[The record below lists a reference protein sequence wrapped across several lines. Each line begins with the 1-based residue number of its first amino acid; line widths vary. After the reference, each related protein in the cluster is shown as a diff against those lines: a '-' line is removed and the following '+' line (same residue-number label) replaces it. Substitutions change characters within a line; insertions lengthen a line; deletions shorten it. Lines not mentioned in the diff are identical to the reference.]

1 MKNLTFLPRLFVAVL
16 TLGWLCSATAF
27 ADYTVTG
34 RFQYLDH
41 EFNIN
46 GYTLVVTPRPIRF
59 ADVRIMAGANPTLG
73 GTPLAFGAT
82 DVDGSYSISVP
93 GNLAQPITA
102 LCVTSSSQTPG
113 ILLDVRVAIDTS
125 SLAGD
130 FYSVASAAQ
139 NADGTPS
146 PVNMGTTYTIDN
158 TDANKAFN
166 IWDVANDSLQFVAS
180 PNANGSYPNKKLTLI
195 WGSSQTNTGSFFSF
209 NGTDRYV
216 YVGVLGYYDD
226 TVIAHEI
233 GHYMDNMYSHS
244 DSPGGT
250 HYLGD
255 DTQDIRLSW
264 GEGLATFL
272 GSSSRKFKGYP
283 TPEIY
288 VSTDGRNLNFGY
300 EVEHLSVGIGT
311 SPITSKTGST
321 NEVAVTAALWDVTD
335 GPNDYSPPGDD
346 DSMQRP
352 FSDVWRVLTQ
362 YFPTVTRPGISIET
376 FWIGWQATFNP
387 SSSDLSLL
395 QDTFNRVNGIEFIA
409 DTQEPDDTPGQAPLN
424 TLPQRPAPISG
435 SKVVISELDL
445 GSVDSAEL
453 YNAGSVEADL
463 TGWTLEASAPGYAA
477 VTFVIPSF
485 KLAPGAF
492 VVLYETSGT
501 NTNSTL
507 YFNNNISWNN
517 GTDGAC
523 ALKDNKGIGIDF
535 VRWGNS
541 TVAIPSGTSFNG
553 PNPSSPPSGYNLARN
568 FAETDTDTGSD
579 WTAQTSTLGT
589 YNITGQEKHH
599 TYYPVGD
606 IDYVAFNAT
615 AGNYYLAET
624 FRLFDGADTVLD
636 VTSTDGVTVLAT
648 NDDFGTSKASR
659 LAWTAPASGKYYL
672 RSRRF
677 DGSSNYAQFGSY
689 DLRMVESA
697 SPFSIALPQILT
709 VSQPGQGGKFQ
720 TLADAITAS
729 SNGDTVQILDNGFY
743 AESVTIQNK
752 SLTLKAAAG
761 KNPVIDGRNSSAQ
774 FNLLVYNAK
783 TVRIDGITILAGKL
797 GVYVYGGN
805 VTLAN
810 IVITGASDPTYADGI
825 EVVGSGSSATIV
837 NCTIVNNNRYG
848 LAVGNQATVKVV
860 NSIIQGNSLVGNS
873 LVDIY
878 NQGSPASLVVKNS
891 LIGTGG
897 YNGTNGNIS
906 GDPQFVNAAGF
917 DFHLKSTSP
926 AIDAGDAADPDLP
939 LTDADGLPRS
949 IDGKGTGHAVPDMGA
964 YEYLPSGLLTSSAI
978 FPQIATGGTPVYRTS
993 IVGIN
998 TGSVAAV
1005 ANLSLTKSDG
1015 TPFPITIL
1023 NAPEALPDS
1032 AAVQPEAVAAASKSG
1047 SSFDLSIAAGGTA
1060 RFEATSSGDTTAGYA
1075 RFASSVPVNGTALFK
1090 TVSNNAVQSE
1100 AGVGLAKPTKSFF
1113 VYIDNLNSA
1122 ISGYA
1127 VANYGT
1133 TPANLTMTLR
1143 DASGA
1148 QKDQTNLT
1156 LDPGKHLPEFAY
1168 QRFSNTA
1175 PAGFEG
1181 SIEFSSDQFV
1191 AAVALRYDNPAHDV
1205 FSTIPVLVDEAS
1217 TTLYFPQV
1225 ADGGGYRTN
1234 FILVNPSNT
1243 PTFAT
1248 LEFFNHDG
1256 TPLGLPI
1263 GGQVRTKSDPV
1274 PLLGKGV
1281 AHLLTDGTTAGTIS
1295 GWVRVTTTSGVA
1307 IGGSAIFQTLSGT
1320 RITSEAGVSAS
1331 PFRPHFTGYVS
1342 SIGDTWSG
1350 LAICNPNS
1358 TAVTVTL
1365 KLRDTSG
1372 QIAATTSFNLNPLG
1386 HVAQFSWQWFG
1397 SAYNGL
1403 EGTLEVVA
1411 TGPVSAVAL
1420 RYDNSQHNVFATL
1433 PVIVI
1438 P

>member
-1 MKNLTFLPRLFVAVL
+1 MKNLTCLLRLFVGVL

-27 ADYTVTG
+27 ADYTVSG

-46 GYTLVVTPRPIRF
+46 GYTGVVTPRPIRF

-73 GTPLAFGAT
+73 GTPLASGAT
-82 DVDGSYSISVP
+82 DGNGGFVINVP
-93 GNLAQPITA
+93 GSLPQPITA

-139 NADGTPS
+139 NADGNL
-146 PVNMGTTYTIDN
+146 PVNMGTTQTIDN

-180 PNANGSYPNKKLTLI
+180 SNANGSYPNKKLTLI
-195 WGSSQTNTGSFFSF
+195 WGSFQTRTGSFFSF

-216 YVGVLGYYDD
+216 YVGVTAYYDD
-226 TVIAHEI
+226 TVVSHEI

-244 DSPGGT
+244 DSPGGN
-250 HYLGD
+250 HFLGD

-300 EVEHLSVGIGT
+300 EVEHVTLAAGT
-311 SPITSKTGST
+311 GSIPSKTGST

-362 YFPTVTRPGISIET
+362 YFSTVTRPGISIET
-376 FWIGWQATFNP
+376 FWIGWLATFNP
-387 SSSDLSLL
+387 SSSDLSLI
-395 QDTFNRVNGIEFIA
+395 QDAFSRVNGIEFIA
-409 DTQEPDDTPGQAPLN
+409 DTQEPDGTPGQAPVN
-424 TLPQRPAPISG
+424 ALPQKPAPISG
-435 SKVVISELDL
+435 LNVVISEVDL
-445 GSVDSAEL
+445 GSVDAVEL

-463 TGWTLEASAPGYAA
+463 TGWTLEASAPSFAT
-477 VTFVIPSF
+477 VIFVIPSF

-492 VVLYETSGT
+492 VVLSEASGT

-507 YFNNNISWNN
+507 YFNNNINWAN
-517 GTDGAC
+517 GNDGASG
-523 ALKDNKGIGIDF
+523 LKDKNGVGIDF

-541 TVAIPSGTSFNG
+541 TVPVPSGTSFNG
-553 PNPSSPPSGYNLARN
+553 PNPSSPLAGNNLARN
-568 FAETDTDTGSD
+568 FAETDTDTGTD

-606 IDYVAFNAT
+606 MDYVAFNAT
-615 AGNYYLAET
+615 AGNYYLAES

-636 VTSTDGVTVLAT
+636 VISTDGVTVLTT
-648 NDDFGTSKASR
+648 NDDFGSSKASR
-659 LAWTAPASGKYYL
+659 LAWTAPATGKYYL

-677 DGSSNYAQFGSY
+677 DGGSNYPQFGSY
-689 DLRMVESA
+689 DLRVVESA
-697 SPFSIALPQILT
+697 SPFSITLPQILT

-720 TLADAITAS
+720 TLADAIAAS
-729 SNGDTVQILDNGFY
+729 SNGDTVQILDNGY
-743 AESVTIQNK
+743 YSESPVIQNR

-761 KNPVIDGRNSSAQ
+761 KNPVIDGRNSFASATV
-774 FNLLVYNAK
+774 NISNAK
-783 TVRIDGITILAGKL
+783 TVRIDGITILAGRL
-797 GVYVYGGN
+797 GLVIQGAN
-805 VTLAN
+805 LTLSN
-810 IVITGASDPTYADGI
+810 TVVTGASDPLYADGI
-825 EVVGSGSSATIV
+825 ELIGSGTSATII
-837 NCTIVNNNRYG
+837 NCTIVNNARLG
-848 LAVGNQATVKVV
+848 VGVFSQASVKIA
-860 NSIIQGNSLVGNS
+860 NSIVQNNARFDVGG
-873 LVDIY
+873 D
-878 NQGSPASLVVKNS
+878 GTAASLLVKNS
-891 LIGTGG
+891 LMGNGG
-897 YNGTNGNIS
+897 FNGTNGNIS
-906 GDPQFVNAAGF
+906 GDPQFVNVAGL

-926 AIDAGDAADPDLP
+926 AIDGGDATDPDLP

-978 FPQIATGGTPVYRTS
+978 FPQIATGGNPVYRTS

-1005 ANLSLTKSDG
+1005 ANLALTRSDG

-1032 AAVQPEAVAAASKSG
+1032 AAVQPEAVAAVNKSG
-1047 SSFDLSIAAGGTA
+1047 SSFNLSIPAGGTA

-1075 RFASSVPVNGTALFK
+1075 RFVSSVPVNGTALFK
-1090 TVSNNAVQSE
+1090 TISNNLVQSE
-1100 AGVGLAKPTKSFF
+1100 AGVGLSKPTRSFF

-1133 TPANLTMTLR
+1133 SPANLTMTLR

-1148 QKDQTNLT
+1148 QKDLTNLT

-1181 SIEFSSDQFV
+1181 SIEFSSDQAV
-1191 AAVALRYDNPAHDV
+1191 AGVALRYDNLARDV
-1205 FSTIPVLVDEAS
+1205 FSTIPVLVDETS

-1234 FILVNPSNT
+1234 FILVNPSGT
-1243 PTFAT
+1243 TTGAK
-1248 LEFFNHDG
+1248 LEFFQDDG
-1256 TPLGLPI
+1256 TPLSLSI
-1263 GGQVRTKSDPV
+1263 GGVIKTSADV
-1274 PLLGKGV
+1274 LLSAKGV
-1281 AHLLTDGTTAGTIS
+1281 AHLITDGTTPSTKA
-1295 GWVRVTTTSGVA
+1295 GWVRVTSPVA

-1331 PFRPHFTGYVS
+1331 PFGPHFTGYVS

-1358 TAVTVTL
+1358 TAVAVTL

-1397 SAYNGL
+1397 SGYSGL

-1411 TGPVSAVAL
+1411 TGSVSAVAL